1 MIEKWI
7 ELINQSLNLSPRCR
21 ELASQCLI
29 TKWEENTIFLSLNH
43 QFVEYLGGATQN
55 ELTAALEN
63 HFNQKINLQFK
74 PVRLSEQQL
83 QTTPATRQK
92 QIAIAHKQKL
102 IAQLE
107 QDPFVKGLKET
118 FNAVIDEH
126 SVRVITPEGT

>member
-1 MIEKWI
+1 M
-7 ELINQSLNLSPRCR
+7 INQSLNLSPRCR
-21 ELASQCLI
+21 ELAAQCLVS
-29 TKWEENTIFLSLNH
+29 KWEENNLSLSLNH
-43 QFVEYLGGATQN
+43 QFVEFLGGATQN

-83 QTTPATRQK
+83 QTTPAARQK
-92 QIAIAHKQKL
+92 QIAIAHKKQL

-118 FNAVIDEH
+118 FNAVIDEN

>member
-1 MIEKWI
+1 M
-7 ELINQSLNLSPRCR
+7 
-21 ELASQCLI
+21 I
-29 TKWEENTIFLSLNH
+29 TKWEEHNISLSLNH
-43 QFVEYLGGATQN
+43 QSVELLGGATQN

-83 QTTPATRQK
+83 QIIPAARQK
-92 QIAIAHKQKL
+92 QVAFAHKQQL

-118 FNAVIDEH
+118 FNAVIDEN
-126 SVRVITPEGT
+126 SVRVITPEET

>member
-63 HFNQKINLQFK
+63 HFNQKINVQFK
-74 PVRLSEQQL
+74 PVKFTEQQL
-83 QTTPATRQK
+83 QSTPAYYQK
-92 QIAIAHKQKL
+92 QALLIHKQQL

-107 QDPFVKGLKET
+107 QDAFVQALKQT
-118 FNAVIDEH
+118 FNAVIDEN
-126 SVRVITPEGT
+126 SVRVITPEGS

>member
-1 MIEKWI
+1 LIEKWI
-7 ELINQSLNLSPRCR
+7 VLINQSLHLSPRCR

-29 TKWEENTIFLSLNH
+29 TKWEEQSIYLSLNH

-55 ELTAALEN
+55 ELTSALEN
-63 HFNQKINLQFK
+63 HFNRKINLQFK
-74 PVRLSEQQL
+74 PVKFTEQQL
-83 QTTPATRQK
+83 QTTPAVRQK

-118 FNAVIDEH
+118 FNAVIDEN
-126 SVRVITPEGT
+126 SVRVITQEGT

>member
-1 MIEKWI
+1 LVEKWI

-29 TKWEENTIFLSLNH
+29 AKWEENDISLSLNH
-43 QFVEYLGGATQN
+43 QFVEYLGGATQS

-83 QTTPATRQK
+83 QTTPAARQK
-92 QIAIAHKQKL
+92 QIAIAHKKQL